1 MFSSPW
7 HLKSRHHADPRTNK
21 NIDLKVIQGDPRWS
35 KVKKNSINCS
45 HQQTS
50 KVIQGTIP
58 RSTLRFRWSGE
69 LCAMAGICHQ
79 QWWLITTKKPGTQW
93 YGYNSWNKL
102 TKISSES
109 RIFTGRSWVSI
120 GINWDSSISSDFQR
134 YLSAM
139 FAVSVPP
146 KQSCYLVIR
155 SLRTWMANDS
165 RTLGGRFFV
174 KIGNKNSGLNC

>member
-1 MFSSPW
+1 MIKPYQLRCFLRPGIW
-7 HLKSRHHADPRTNK
+7 NHATME
-21 NIDLKVIQGDPRWS
+21 IQGL
-35 KVKKNSINCS
+35 KK
-45 HQQTS
+45 TFKDL

-58 RSTLRFRWSGE
+58 MYSQIPMIRRALRNGWDLSSSTVV
-69 LCAMAGICHQ
+69 AYNH
-79 QWWLITTKKPGTQW
+79 KKPGTQW

-109 RIFTGRSWVSI
+109 RIVTGKSWVSI